1 MTIKLVLLK
10 SGEELI
16 ADVKEMVVDETNPQ
30 VVGYFL
36 NTPCLVSLKTDEVI
50 TENTVPQAFKVGMYP
65 WLALSKDKTL
75 PVPADWVVTMAEPI
89 DNVTRMYVEDVLK
102 NGRQND
108 QGTGTEVAAVDIG
121 APDCKLVSP
130 YLIKD
135 NEDSPNLE
143 PFLWGVTKETTFM
156 LSSDKILTLCDPSP
170 TLLEKYQ
177 DIIK

>member
-108 QGTGTEVAAVDIG
+108 QGTGTDDE
-121 APDCKLVSP
+121 STS
-130 YLIKD
+130 D
-135 NEDSPNLE
+135 N
-143 PFLWGVTKETTFM
+143 
-156 LSSDKILTLCDPSP
+156 
-170 TLLEKYQ
+170 
-177 DIIK
+177 

>member
-1 MTIKLVLLK
+1 MEDKMIKVLALT
-10 SGEELI
+10 
-16 ADVKEMVVDETNPQ
+16 TNQ
-30 VVGYFL
+30 L
-36 NTPCLVSLKTDEVI
+36 LI
-50 TENTVPQAFKVGMYP
+50 TE
-65 WLALSKDKTL
+65 
-75 PVPADWVVTMAEPI
+75 I
-89 DNVTRMYVEDVLK
+89 I
-102 NGRQND
+102 
-108 QGTGTEVAAVDIG
+108 EVAAVDIG

-130 YLIKD
+130 YIIKD